1 MSFRPGRGV
10 LLNMIAVSGA
20 NFFFIYWLKYEY
32 LTVDGE
38 PIRKWITYP
47 DYLAFTLSH
56 TSVKLSQF
64 SQDTVVL
71 GFWGYAYAALLIV
84 GFAFGGYCIY
94 NLVRSA
100 PYCDECGFYLKKK
113 GKQTRY
119 FERLEQ
125 MANCIADFRLT
136 TGRGEFRKAMNEHA
150 AAGSKIVEDA
160 KGYAAIVEVHECRG
174 CGKQWFDLH
183 GKQRVNKRWNEMA
196 KLRYSTFSTEKV
208 DALEEMTSAG

>member
-10 LLNMIAVSGA
+10 LANMVAISGA
-20 NFFFIYWLKYEY
+20 NFFFIYWLKYQY

-38 PIRKWITYP
+38 PIRKWISYP

-56 TSVKLSQF
+56 TSVAFDQF
-64 SQDTVVL
+64 TRDKVAL
-71 GFWGYAYAALLIV
+71 GLWGYAYAALQIA

-100 PYCDECGFYLKKK
+100 PYCEGCGFYLKLK

-119 FERLEQ
+119 FERVEQ
-125 MANCIADFRLT
+125 LADCLAEFRLT

-150 AAGSKIVEDA
+150 AAGSKMEDDA
-160 KGYAAIVEVHECRG
+160 KGYLAVVKVFECKG

-183 GKQRVNKRWNEMA
+183 AKQRVNKRWHEIA

-208 DALEEMTSAG
+208 DALEEMTGAA